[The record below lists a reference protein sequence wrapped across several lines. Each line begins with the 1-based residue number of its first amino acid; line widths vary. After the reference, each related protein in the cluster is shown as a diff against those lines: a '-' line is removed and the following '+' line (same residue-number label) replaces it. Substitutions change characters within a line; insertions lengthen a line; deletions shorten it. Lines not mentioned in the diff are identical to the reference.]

1 MTEQDI
7 LKKLLNFSSDFLKQT
22 YFAILEGKFTKHP
35 LHQAILILD
44 PNAQIRIMSA
54 INQEF

>member
-7 LKKLLNFSSDFLKQT
+7 LKKLLDFSSDFLQQT
-22 YFAILEGKFTKHP
+22 YFAILEEEFTKHP

-44 PNAQIRIMSA
+44 QNAQIRIMSA

>member
-1 MTEQDI
+1 MTEQAI
-7 LKKLLNFSSDFLKQT
+7 LKKLLNFSSDFLEQT
-22 YFAILEGKFTKHP
+22 YFAIREGQFTKHP

-54 INQEF
+54 INQQF